1 MKSRANGA
9 PIGKEP
15 AMAKGVCGRLCHW
28 GPLGAIGKLTKCEII
43 LRKTYCQIS
52 LLEDREAGERDEMV
66 DRTTALLEGCVTVS
80 ERTSSCC

>member
-52 LLEDREAGERDEMV
+52 LLEDYGLLPRKFDMHVAKRPLHYKDYLER
-66 DRTTALLEGCVTVS
+66 
-80 ERTSSCC
+80 